1 MSFKIGDRVT
11 WSSQAQGFA
20 REKTGTVVEVVE
32 KGNRPSRKFDD
43 LHKGIGCG
51 YGRDHDSYV
60 VEVRTGKTDKAKPK
74 HYWPRASALRAA
86 SE

>member
-1 MSFKIGDRVT
+1 MGFKIGDKVT

-20 REKTGTVVEVVE
+20 REKTGVVVEVVAA
-32 KGNRPSRKFDD
+32 GNRPSRKFDD
-43 LHKGIGCG
+43 LHKGVGCG

-74 HYWPRASALRAA
+74 HHWPRASALKP
-86 SE
+86 E